1 MCVCVDSLYII
12 QCVHCG
18 SSVYPFC
25 THVQGLQPI
34 STSEADVVLPAW
46 LGVLWAYSRVL
57 PPTFP
62 SWTQLASHQPKA
74 NLRAKLNYF
83 LHFQDLSNSFK
94 GKKES
99 RQGGG
104 FERLTRISYFGIWS
118 HLFIMNH
125 SIFE

>member
-1 MCVCVDSLYII
+1 MCVCVCVDSLYI

-34 STSEADVVLPAW
+34 STSEADVVLPAR

-83 LHFQDLSNSFK
+83 LHFLDLSNSFK

-99 RQGGG
+99 
-104 FERLTRISYFGIWS
+104 TRGWI
-118 HLFIMNH
+118 
-125 SIFE
+125 